1 MTCSSAASKAPFR
14 MSETAVG
21 ARAVSE
27 HQPLL
32 RAATTFDSRDQQLST
47 ATEQAGGEGW
57 LWFAVFTLGTGTLV
71 SALPS
76 PALPAYR
83 PEGGLDGLTGIIG

>member
-1 MTCSSAASKAPFR
+1 MTSSSAASTAPFR
-14 MSETAVG
+14 MTETALG

-32 RAATTFDSRDQQLST
+32 RAATFDSRDQQLST
-47 ATEQAGGEGW
+47 ATEQAGGERW

-71 SALPS
+71 SALPT
-76 PALPAYR
+76 PHR
-83 PEGGLDGLTGIIG
+83 PTDQSVISTA